1 MNIPLIKIEGGLQQW
16 MINHGSKII
25 AIIILTWIL
34 LKFMNG
40 ILAKII
46 RKTIPRGSFS
56 SAGEEE
62 KRENTLIK
70 ISQNFFSILIWVV
83 SIVAIMNEFGIPIA
97 PLITGAGILGVA
109 IGFGSQSLVKD
120 VITGLF
126 IIAENQYRIGDYICI
141 GDYCGTVEDMTLRIT
156 KLRHRDGTIHY
167 VPNSQI
173 KIASNKSK
181 DYSKV
186 DFKIGV
192 GYDTDIDKL
201 EEIINKVGQ
210 DLASEPAYSKF
221 IIDAPKF
228 LRIDNFGDYSINVHI
243 TGKVLPKK
251 QYIVTGEMRRRIK
264 KLFEQHGIEI
274 PYPTRV
280 IYSVEK

>member
-16 MINHGSKII
+16 MINHGPKII

-186 DFKIGV
+186 DFKISV

-280 IYSVEK
+280 IHSVEK